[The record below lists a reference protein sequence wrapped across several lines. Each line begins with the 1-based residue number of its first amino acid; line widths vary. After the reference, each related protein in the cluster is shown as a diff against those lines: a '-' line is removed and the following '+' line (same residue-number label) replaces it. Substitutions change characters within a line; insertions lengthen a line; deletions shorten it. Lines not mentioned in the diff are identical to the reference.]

1 MNLIETLKP
10 KPSKSVGH
18 ALRRG
23 LVQAVLI
30 TGAFGASF
38 VAVSSVTPD
47 MVFPESNQAPAVQA
61 EQTKAERQAA
71 EAVALVD
78 EKCKPYAE
86 GTIPGHAVVALP
98 GQGVRYVESG
108 VGFDLWGPDEQYGT
122 ADDLPGTL
130 YDFCR

>member
-38 VAVSSVTPD
+38 IANGAGVAEMVTP
-47 MVFPESNQAPAVQA
+47 
-61 EQTKAERQAA
+61 EQGQAA
-71 EAVALVD
+71 QVQVTKDERTLGRLL
-78 EKCKPYAE
+78 EKCQPYAE
-86 GTIPGHAVVALP
+86 GTIPGHSVVTLP
-98 GQGVRYVESG
+98 GEAPTYVSSA
-108 VGFDLWGPDEQYGT
+108 VGFGLWGEDEQYGT

-130 YDFCR
+130 HDFCR